1 MCDDITKRVRDGE
14 TFSSFFFLEE
24 FSGIR
29 YNERNN
35 LM

>member
-1 MCDDITKRVRDGE
+1 MCDDITKRVRVTE
-14 TFSSFFFLEE
+14 TFSLFFFLED